1 MNAAI
6 IAMTILGCDDAV
18 KDCQYV
24 ATLQQ
29 RWPTIEMCN
38 AVSEKELAS
47 FANVSYPVVIAVCQD
62 PTATETADNVVP
74 QAKPPEAGAETALAV
89 KPADTEEQRREEER
103 GMAARAI
110 SRVTS
115 VLPSSDGIRT
125 LFGKPVRL
133 VENSYSWVAKKFRD

>member
-29 RWPTIEMCN
+29 RWPSIEMCN

-62 PTATETADNVVP
+62 PTAEETADNIVP
-74 QAKPPEAGAETALAV
+74 RPKQPETEMAAKAAETEA
-89 KPADTEEQRREEER
+89 ERREEER

-110 SRVTS
+110 NRVTS